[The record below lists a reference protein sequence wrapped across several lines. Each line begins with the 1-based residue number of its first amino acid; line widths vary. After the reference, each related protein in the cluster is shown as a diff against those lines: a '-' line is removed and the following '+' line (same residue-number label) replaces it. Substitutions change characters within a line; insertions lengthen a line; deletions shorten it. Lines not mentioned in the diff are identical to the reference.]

1 MPCGF
6 NGFKRFLGILT
17 PVFFSFIPAHA
28 QNAYLQG
35 CIEGAQND
43 SIQLEW
49 INEAGTD
56 WEKASAQLD
65 AKGCFQLRFTPPN
78 NLHRRISFTHAEQTI
93 DIVLQAG
100 DSLQLAVNYWQFDS
114 SISYQGNAAM
124 KNAYLAAENLQI
136 HLPLLAIGGLNSYYQ
151 YCMRTMLPND
161 FLKAM
166 DSLQIVRWKLLE
178 TWKTKLAPTD
188 YHFFKEQIRYEMA
201 FQKSMYFPIR
211 RLVAS
216 QNPKI
221 SPVEEIAGF
230 DDFLLELTWNN
241 ASMHGLDSYY
251 QTAEDVS
258 WMICKK
264 RSDFRQLT
272 WKKKY
277 QLICSTL
284 DSLSG
289 PQSSDFL
296 MANFLMNSIQ
306 KSRST
311 ELTEALQYFMQ
322 TCKDEALKAKVQAL
336 YDAYSQLQPGVPAP
350 AFSLT
355 ETQGKTVK
363 LSDFKGKVVYID
375 FWASWCVPCLAEF
388 KHLPNLKSL
397 LPADSVVMLYV
408 NLDDEKS
415 RWLAASAQ
423 YLPGERDLWGGDIF
437 KSEVA
442 KAYQVHGIP
451 KYVLIDPKG
460 RIFSLQAARPS
471 SAEAVLRQVRE
482 AASAP

>member
-1 MPCGF
+1 MGICF
-6 NGFKRFLGILT
+6 NGFNRFVGLLA
-17 PVFFSFIPAHA
+17 PALFSFIPAQA

-65 AKGCFQLRFTPPN
+65 AKGCFQLRFTPPSN
-78 NLHRRISFTHAEQTI
+78 PHRRISFTHAEQTI

-100 DSLQLAVNYWQFDS
+100 DSLQLAVNYGQFDS
-114 SISYQGNAAM
+114 SITYRGNAAM

-166 DSLQIVRWKLLE
+166 DSLQIVRWNLLE

-241 ASMHGLDSYY
+241 ASMHGLLYYY

-264 RSDFRQLT
+264 RNDFRELT
-272 WKKKY
+272 WKQKF

-284 DSLSG
+284 DSLGG

-296 MANFLMNSIQ
+296 MANFLLDYFQ
-306 KSRST
+306 KSGSS
-311 ELTEALQYFMQ
+311 ELTEALQYFMLNSQ
-322 TCKDEALKAKVQAL
+322 DEALRAQVQAR
-336 YDAYSQLQPGVPAP
+336 YDEYSQLQPGVPAP
-350 AFSLT
+350 EFSLT
-355 ETQGKTVK
+355 DTQGKTVK

-375 FWASWCVPCLAEF
+375 FWASWCMPCIAEF
-388 KHLPNLKSL
+388 KYLSALKAT
-397 LPADSVVMLYV
+397 LPADSVVMLYINV
-408 NLDDEKS
+408 DDQKN
-415 RWLAASAQ
+415 RWLQASAKH
-423 YLPGERDLWGGDIF
+423 LPGELDLWAGDLF

-442 KAYQVHGIP
+442 KAYQVHRVP
-451 KYVLIDPKG
+451 KYVLIDRHGSVFK
-460 RIFSLQAARPS
+460 LNAARPS
-471 SAEAVLRQVRE
+471 ELETWLKQVRE
-482 AASAP
+482 AAQ